1 MGSISHF
8 IASPDYILTL
18 PIILLALF
26 AAGLAVVNNMTP
38 PEWNWTHAVT
48 ALVGLSFSAAALVK
62 IVYTQD
68 AAAHLGRRLQ
78 VAFDHRMVLDHFS
91 IYFYGLF
98 LGVAALS
105 TLISLGGLDFQ
116 RQTAWSYAL
125 ILIAVIGLMLT
136 ASGFTLELQFIGFE
150 LALLPAFVSP
160 NGARQGLFP
169 AISIFFSILLG
180 AGLFWLHRIYGGA
193 NLHDVAQGVAQ
204 ALYASKQQSWNGG
217 IKWAWF
223 LTAAG
228 LLGNVVTVVRSRWRS
243 EANNPASAFAAV
255 AAQGAAWA
263 CALRLLLWGLYPL
276 HMSYFPSLFWIAAI
290 SMFLAN
296 WIALLTVEVRS
307 RLVYCSLAQLA
318 SLLLGVAAATAV
330 TAPNPAIYDG
340 VRGVL
345 LYLPVYLIANL
356 GMFGLLRA
364 LCDES
369 DEDDL
374 TGLFRREPAGTVLL
388 LLFFI
393 LLAGIPSLP
402 GFYGKYSAF
411 VSLRESLHL
420 RWATAGI
427 ISSLLSL
434 YVYVRLA
441 IPMFKRSS
449 SAQSDEAALGPPHHA
464 AIRALLIAAALSSI
478 LLAIFPHLM
487 TRIANWTLQ
496 VG

>member
-8 IASPDYILTL
+8 IASPDYVLTL

-48 ALVGLSFSAAALVK
+48 ALIGLAFSAAAMVK
-62 IVYTQD
+62 IFYTQTE
-68 AAAHLGRRLQ
+68 AAQLGRRLQ
-78 VAFDHRMVLDHFS
+78 VAFQHNMVLDHFA

-105 TLISLGGLDFQ
+105 VLISLGGLDFSEQ
-116 RQTAWSYAL
+116 SAWSYAL
-125 ILIAVIGLMLT
+125 ILISVIGLMLT
-136 ASGFTLELQFIGFE
+136 ASGFTLWLQFIGFE

-160 NGARQGLFP
+160 DGQRRGGFA
-169 AISIFFSILLG
+169 AISIFFSILFA
-180 AGLFWLHRIYGGA
+180 AGLFWLHRISGGT
-193 NLHDVAQGVAQ
+193 NLHDVAQGTARF
-204 ALYASKQQSWNGG
+204 LYTSKAGIWHGG

-223 LTAAG
+223 LIAAG
-228 LLGNVVTVVRSRWRS
+228 LLGNVIASVLARWQS
-243 EANNPASAFAAV
+243 DANNPASAFAAV
-255 AAQGAAWA
+255 AAQAAAWA
-263 CALRLLLWGLYPL
+263 CALRLLLWGIYPL
-276 HMSYFPSLFWIAAI
+276 HLNYFSALFWIAAI
-290 SMFLAN
+290 TMFLAN
-296 WIALLTVEVRS
+296 LIALFRSNVRAA
-307 RLVYCSLAQLA
+307 LVYCSLAQAA
-318 SLLLGVAAATAV
+318 SLLLGVAAAASV
-330 TAPNPAIYDG
+330 TSPNPAIYDG

-345 LYLPVYLIANL
+345 LYLPVYLVANL
-356 GMFGLLRA
+356 GMIGLLRA
-364 LCDES
+364 FRDES
-369 DEDDL
+369 DDDDV

-411 VSLRESLHL
+411 VSLHESVHP
-420 RWATAGI
+420 RWAIAGI
-427 ISSLLSL
+427 VSTLLSL

-441 IPMFKRSS
+441 ITMFKRSS
-449 SAQSDEAALGPPHHA
+449 SAQSEDAMLKPPHHA

-478 LLAIFPHLM
+478 LLAIFPHVM
-487 TRIANWTLQ
+487 THIANWTLQ